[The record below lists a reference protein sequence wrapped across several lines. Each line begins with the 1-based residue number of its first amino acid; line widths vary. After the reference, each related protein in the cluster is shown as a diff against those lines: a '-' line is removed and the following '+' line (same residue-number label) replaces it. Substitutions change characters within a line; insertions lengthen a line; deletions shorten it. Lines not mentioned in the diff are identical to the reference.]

1 MNVGRPPLDP
11 RLERIGEL
19 LRKREPP
26 EGGPDP
32 GDPGGG
38 ITAAAVSLVL
48 RPGAGDPEL
57 LLIKRAR
64 SERDPWSGH
73 MALPGG
79 RKEPGDPDLVATAG
93 RETEEETGIPLLEV
107 GRRMG
112 RLAEVRPSSSHLP
125 RLAISPFVFGV
136 PAGTGARPEPG
147 EVDAVFWVPLPH
159 FLDPVQ
165 RREALLDLR
174 GVARPFRAIQ
184 VGTEVVWGLT
194 HRILDDFLPVIRG
207 VYGDAREGDGGSG
220 EGP

>member
-11 RLERIGEL
+11 RLERIEEL
-19 LRKREPP
+19 LREREPP
-26 EGGPDP
+26 EGDPGP
-32 GDPGGG
+32 GDPGEGV
-38 ITAAAVSLVL
+38 TAAAVSLVL
-48 RPGAGDPEL
+48 RPGDPETEL

-64 SERDPWSGH
+64 SDRDPWSGH

-93 RETEEETGIPLLEV
+93 RETEEETGIPLLDV

-112 RLAEVRPSSSHLP
+112 RLEEVRPSSSHLP

-136 PAGTGARPEPG
+136 PAGTDARPEPG
-147 EVDAVFWVPLPH
+147 EVEAVFWVPLPH

-165 RREALLDLR
+165 RREALLELR

-194 HRILDDFLPVIRG
+194 HRILDDFLPVVRA
-207 VYGDAREGDGGSG
+207 VYGDARGSGDGLDGA
-220 EGP
+220 P